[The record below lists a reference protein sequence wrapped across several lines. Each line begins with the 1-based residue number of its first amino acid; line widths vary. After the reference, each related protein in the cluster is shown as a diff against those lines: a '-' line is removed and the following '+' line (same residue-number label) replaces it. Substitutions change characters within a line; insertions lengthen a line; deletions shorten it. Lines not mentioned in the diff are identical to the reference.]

1 MLKLKNKDHVV
12 FKRTEL
18 ETSEPLVT
26 LPPLPAQPESESSS
40 ESTQMNDNYIQGSP
54 VITSEQQPD
63 IPDDNSQEIEF
74 LEIVRNE
81 PVASQIVDEQVYDVH
96 EEVDVDH
103 GNANDDEIPTDEP
116 QEPIVRELRPRQQHA
131 RTKHPLTGSWFDVA
145 IIRTRS
151 IHPAI

>member
-1 MLKLKNKDHVV
+1 MLKLKNKDHVL
-12 FKRTEL
+12 FKRTEF

-63 IPDDNSQEIEF
+63 IPDDNSQEIES

-81 PVASQIVDEQVYDVH
+81 PVASQIVDE
-96 EEVDVDH
+96 
-103 GNANDDEIPTDEP
+103 
-116 QEPIVRELRPRQQHA
+116 
-131 RTKHPLTGSWFDVA
+131 
-145 IIRTRS
+145 
-151 IHPAI
+151 